1 LTPLQE
7 SDLAAAEQQ
16 LAALSNQLSEPDEQL
31 ELLFAACDKLRMAAQ
46 ECSNSASAAESGA
59 VAVAQQVLG
68 QFATDYRR
76 VFTWVQR
83 VNAGLSSKEAA
94 VKALRS
100 LIQHVMQQ
108 QQQQQQQQ
116 QAGAS
121 SACAAAAAVSP
132 GAAAASAS
140 APDEQ
145 N

>member
-7 SDLAAAEQQ
+7 ADLAAAEQQ

-46 ECSNSASAAESGA
+46 ECSSSASAAESGA
-59 VAVAQQVLG
+59 AAVAQQVLG
-68 QFATDYRR
+68 QFATNYRR

-100 LIQHVMQQ
+100 LIQHVT
-108 QQQQQQQQ
+108 QQQQQ

-121 SACAAAAAVSP
+121 SACAAAAAVSA

-145 N
+145 S